1 MIYRSPLTLR
11 LLPALLALALLGSLA
26 PLQAQAQ
33 GLTQAFVLLAQ
44 PDPEAM
50 RHLQVAVEAGGGWLT
65 HTFPYQAAITRLP
78 AEAVPSLVT
87 LPSVAAIFT
96 GPVDLAAIERYGPEV
111 RRLAGV
117 WNNLLAPAQ
126 AKTVMAEAHEE
137 AHQDALLP
145 PDLALQLRSLSS
157 DTVTPGYYQTSEFMA
172 GSVAVGI
179 VLVESNGRIDR
190 STENWTSGEKQTVFN
205 EIVAGLQ
212 WWAALE
218 PNAGLTF
225 VYDDHFSQPVPT
237 GVEPIRRPYR
247 DQQYWIK
254 EAMTALGYPGS
265 SYFTQVRDY
274 TNALREI
281 YKTDWAFTIFVVDSK
296 ADLDNRFSDGY
307 FAYAYVGGP
316 FMVLTSENNGYGADN
331 MDAVAAHEIG
341 HIFQAL
347 DQYQGAH
354 QGCTRRSGYLDIENQ
369 NSQYGSCQSDTSSIM
384 RGQTLPYLVNA
395 LDPYAAGQLGWR
407 DSDGDQILDPLDTP
421 LPVSLTEVSQQNNQV
436 TVQGGAEV
444 IPYPSPSRSGLT
456 INSLIGVQYRLNGGS
471 WQPVAALDGHF
482 DSTSETFNFTF
493 TLPSSGEYTL
503 EVAAT
508 DSAGNVSAP
517 YASATLMLLDPLDG
531 GLNTELYAP
540 SGVASTNL
548 ALSLKGAAYDLQQGQ
563 IVGVEYRVDSG
574 AWQPARADDGAFDH
588 HHEAFTIAFEA
599 EGLSPGSHQV
609 EARAIGAG
617 GKVESNVASQAVKVA
632 PQFTTWLPLVVGGK

>member
-1 MIYRSPLTLR
+1 MSHRSSLTLK
-11 LLPALLALALLGSLA
+11 LLPALLALVILASLE

-33 GLTQAFVLLAQ
+33 GLTQTFVLLTQ
-44 PDPEAM
+44 PDHEAM
-50 RHLQVAVEAGGGWLT
+50 SQLQAAVEAGGGRLT
-65 HTFPYQAAITRLP
+65 HTFPYQAAIAELP
-78 AEAVPSLVT
+78 AEAVPSLAT

-96 GPVDLAAIERYGPEV
+96 GPVDLAAIEMYGPEA

-117 WNNLLAPAQ
+117 WNNLLVPAS

-145 PDLALQLRSLSS
+145 PDLSLQLRSLPS
-157 DTVTPGYYQTSEFMA
+157 DSVTPGYYQTSEFMA

-179 VLVESNGRIDR
+179 VLVESNGRIDP
-190 STENWTSGEKQTVFN
+190 STENWTLDEKQTVFS

-212 WWAALE
+212 WWAGLE

-237 GVEPIRRPYR
+237 GVEPIQRPYR
-247 DQQYWIK
+247 DQQYWIA
-254 EAMTALGYPGS
+254 EAMAALGHPGS
-265 SYFTQVRDY
+265 SYFTQVRDF
-274 TNALREI
+274 TNALRET
-281 YKTDWAFTIFVVDSK
+281 YGTDWAFTIFVVDSE

-307 FAYAYVGGP
+307 FAYAYLGGP

-331 MDAVAAHEIG
+331 MDAVAAHEMG

-347 DQYQGAH
+347 DQYQEAH
-354 QGCTRRSGYLDIENQ
+354 QSCTRRSGYLNIENQ
-369 NSQYGSCQSDTSSIM
+369 NSQYGGCQSDTFSIM
-384 RGQTLPYLVNA
+384 RGQILPYTIKVI
-395 LDPYAAGQLGWR
+395 DPYAAGQIGWR

-421 LPVSLTEVSQQNNQV
+421 LPVNLTEVSQQNNQV
-436 TVQGGAEV
+436 TIQGEAEV
-444 IPYPSPSRSGLT
+444 VPYPSPNRSSLT
-456 INSLIGVQYRLNGGS
+456 INSLTGVQYRLNGGN
-471 WQPVAALDGHF
+471 WQSVAALDGHF
-482 DSTSETFNFTF
+482 DSMSETFRFTF

-517 YASATLMLLDPLDG
+517 YASAALMLLDPLDG
-531 GLNTELYAP
+531 GLNTELYTP
-540 SGVASTNL
+540 SGVASAHLT
-548 ALSLKGAAYDLQQGQ
+548 LSLKGAAYDLQKGQ
-563 IVGVEYRVDSG
+563 IVGVEYRIDGG
-574 AWQPARADDGAFDH
+574 AWRPARADDGAFDT

-599 EGLSPGSHQV
+599 EGLSTGSHQV

-617 GKVESNVASQAVKVA
+617 GKVESNVASREVEVA
-632 PQFTTWLPLVVGGK
+632 PQFSLWLPLIAESK